1 MRVTA
6 RVLSIELKLC
16 LVEFGEAQPATDIE
30 PDSRASVARAGS
42 ELQSA
47 VRVAER
53 ISRKRSGLE
62 TKPGRS

>member
-6 RVLSIELKLC
+6 RVLSIELKLS
-16 LVEFGEAQPATDIE
+16 LVEFGDTQPATDIG
-30 PDSRASVARAGS
+30 PDSEASVARADS

-53 ISRKRSGLE
+53 ISRK
-62 TKPGRS
+62 KPAG

>member
-6 RVLSIELKLC
+6 RVLSIEIKLC
-16 LVEFGEAQPATDIE
+16 LIEFSEAQPATDIE
-30 PDSRASVARAGS
+30 PDARSSVARVGN

-53 ISRKRSGLE
+53 VSRKKSAG
-62 TKPGRS
+62 